1 MEIAFPIVLW
11 GVRILFLLLLYLF
24 LFRSFAALHRAM
36 RTDASDAQRPTAG
49 LAYLVVERGHP
60 AGPRTGDRLPLR
72 TTSAIGRGLGNDIV
86 LNDEAASA
94 HHATISRV
102 DGEWWVE
109 DNGST
114 NGTLLAGARIGERER
129 LRQGD
134 VLAIGRVSLRFE
146 SA

>member
-24 LFRSFAALHRAM
+24 LFRGFAALHRAM
-36 RTDASDAQRPTAG
+36 RPEPAAASRPAAG

-60 AGPRTGDRLPLR
+60 AGPRTGDRLPLHAK
-72 TTSAIGRGLGNDIV
+72 SAIGRGAGNDIV

-94 HHATISRV
+94 RHATISLI

-114 NGTLLAGARIGERER
+114 NGTLLAGDRIAEKQR
-129 LRQGD
+129 LRPGD